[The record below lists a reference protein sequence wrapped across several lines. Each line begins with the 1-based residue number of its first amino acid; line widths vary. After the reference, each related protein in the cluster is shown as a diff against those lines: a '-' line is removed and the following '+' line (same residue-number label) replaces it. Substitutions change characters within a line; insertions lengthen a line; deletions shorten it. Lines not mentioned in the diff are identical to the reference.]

1 MNQTPAPIASATRT
15 LKTLAALTRLLLWVV
30 GVAWGLFAL
39 TWGTLHFFIV
49 PRIDEWRPELER
61 WASASVGVP
70 VRVGDI
76 RAEPRG
82 DAAGWLPTL
91 MPSLALRG
99 VQLFDPQGRPALQL
113 PLVRA
118 SVSVRSLWRLGFEQV
133 VIDQPVLDVRRTAQ
147 GRIEVA
153 GLDFSDPVGGGS
165 AGADWFFSQGE
176 FVIQGGTVRWTDD
189 LRRQPPLALDALNLV
204 VRNTARTHL
213 IRLDA
218 TPPTDWGQRFS
229 LRARLREPLLNL
241 GRSRAPGQAPWQRW
255 DGELYADFAHVD
267 VAQLR
272 AYVDGSDWGVEVRS
286 GQGAMR
292 AWADVSRGQVTGA
305 TADLALQSVAVQLGP
320 QLPALLLD
328 DLAGRLAAQWDAQG
342 LGLTTHNL
350 RFRTREG
357 AVWPGGMLHLQHTAG
372 TAQRPASLAL
382 TADQLDLAA
391 LSAIA
396 TRLPLASST
405 HQLLARLQ
413 PAGRVE
419 GLSASWQGTR
429 PLAAAANP
437 PADAPLPATT
447 AHWPGG
453 TYQAKGR
460 IAGLALASEPSG
472 QMSASGRYPLPGRPG
487 LTGATVDFDL
497 NQDGGRAQWTIQ
509 NGAIDLPGVFEDTR
523 LPVSRLEA
531 DTSWR
536 IEGER
541 IDVDV
546 ATLRLANADTE
557 GTAQLRWHTS
567 DATRSASGSRF
578 PGVLD
583 LTATLSRA
591 DATRVHRYLPLTL
604 GPETRRYVRD
614 AVRAGTASR
623 VDFRLQGDVFDMPF
637 DAPGTRGVFRIGAQ
651 LQGLDFAYVPT
662 YLQTPGDVAWPGLR
676 GVTGE
681 LVLDRA
687 ALKLTGLQGGIDGA
701 PNVQLSQADIRIDD
715 LAQRSTLVVNAR
727 AQGPASEVLGLVR
740 NSPLNAMTGQALAQA
755 RIGGPANVQFQLSLP
770 FFDMAATRV
779 AGTVQLSGNDVQI
792 SPESPLLGR
801 ATGTLQ
807 FSETGFSVAAA
818 QARLYGGEVRFE
830 GGMRPD
836 ASGQP
841 RIQFRGQGTA
851 SAEGLRDA
859 GLGFVSR
866 LFQNARG
873 STAYTAQLGFRAG
886 VPELQV
892 SSNLQGMAINL
903 PAPLNKPA
911 DASLPLRFESSV
923 LSVGNEEALT
933 DRLALQL
940 GAPLSP
946 LASLQY
952 ERDIRGIEPRV
963 LRGSVA
969 VGLGG
974 NEVAPLPTEGVLGN
988 IRLDQLNVD
997 AWERAFAAATGV
1009 DVRSPTPA
1017 LVPRADAALSA
1028 SLGYLPTTLAV
1039 RADRLTVAGRVF
1051 NGVVLGGVREGTQ
1064 WRANIDADELNGY
1077 VAYRQPGAGTA
1088 GSVFARL
1095 TRLNLAPTVATDVE
1109 KLLQQPAS
1117 VPALDIAVDELQV
1130 ANRRLG
1136 RIEIEAI
1143 NRASGARSSEWR
1155 LTQLNLS
1162 LPEARLSATGNWAAQ
1177 EAPNGAGTALQ
1188 RRTALNFRLDIDDSG
1203 QLLTRF
1209 GREGVVRGGKGRME
1223 GRIGWLGSPLALDYP
1238 SLSGQLQLEIE
1249 RGQFL
1254 KVDPG
1259 AAKLLGVL
1267 SLQALPRR
1275 LALDFR
1281 DVFSEGFA
1289 FDFVRGDARI
1299 DHGVLFTNNLQM
1311 KGINAAVLMEG
1322 TADLAREQQDLKV
1335 VVVPEINAGTASLIA
1350 SAINPAVGLGTF
1362 LAQFL
1367 LRQPLQSATTQEF
1380 HITGGWADPQVE
1392 KIQRAPPSQAA
1403 PAGALQ

>member
-15 LKTLAALTRLLLWVV
+15 LKTFATVTRLLLWVV

-76 RAEPRG
+76 QAEPLG
-82 DAAGWLPTL
+82 NAPGWLPTR
-91 MPSLALRG
+91 MPTLALRS

-153 GLDFSDPVGGGS
+153 GLDFSDPVGDS

-189 LRRQPPLALDALNLV
+189 QRRQPPLALDALHLV
-204 VRNTARTHL
+204 VRNTARAHH

-229 LRARLREPLLNL
+229 LRAHLREPLLNL
-241 GRSRAPGQAPWQRW
+241 GRSRTAGQAPWHRW

-272 AYVDGSDWGVEVRS
+272 AYVDLSDWGIEVRS
-286 GQGAMR
+286 GQGALR
-292 AWADVSRGQVTGA
+292 AWADVAHGQVTGA
-305 TADLALQSVAVQLGP
+305 TTDLALQRVAVQLGP

-328 DLAGRLAAQWDAQG
+328 DLAGRLAAQWDTQG
-342 LGLTTHNL
+342 FGLTTHNL

-357 AVWPGGMLHLQHTAG
+357 AVWPGGMLHLQHTAR
-372 TAQRPASLAL
+372 TAQHPASLAL

-405 HQLLARLQ
+405 HQLLAKLR

-419 GLSASWQGTR
+419 DLSARWSS
-429 PLAAAANP
+429 
-437 PADAPLPATT
+437 D
-447 AHWPGG
+447 

-472 QMSASGRYPLPGRPG
+472 QMSASGLHPLPGRPG

-497 NQDGGRAQWTIQ
+497 TQDGGRAQWTIQ
-509 NGAIDLPGVFEDTR
+509 NGAIDLPGVFEEPR
-523 LPVSRLEA
+523 LPVNRLEA

-536 IEGER
+536 IKGER
-541 IDVDV
+541 IDVEV

-567 DATRSASGSRF
+567 NAKRSASGSRF

-591 DATRVHRYLPLTL
+591 NATRVHRYLPLTI
-604 GPETRRYVRD
+604 GAETRRYVRE
-614 AVRAGTASR
+614 AVRSGTAKR
-623 VDFRLQGDVFDMPF
+623 VDFRLQGNVVDMPF
-637 DAPGTRGVFRIGAQ
+637 DVPGTRGVFRIGAQ
-651 LQGLDFAYVPT
+651 LQGLDIAYVPT
-662 YLQTPGDVAWPGLR
+662 YLQTPGQLAWPGLR

-681 LVLDRA
+681 LVLNRA
-687 ALKLTGLQGGIDGA
+687 ALKLTGLQGSIDGA

-715 LAQRSTLVVNAR
+715 LAHQSTLVVNAR
-727 AQGPASEVLGLVR
+727 AQGPASEVLGFVLS
-740 NSPLNAMTGQALAQA
+740 SPLNTMTGQALAHA
-755 RIGGPANVQFQLSLP
+755 RLGGPANVQFQLSLP

-807 FSETGFSVAAA
+807 FSETGFSVSAA
-818 QARLYGGEVRFE
+818 QARLYGGDVRFE

-873 STAYTAQLGFRAG
+873 NTTYTAQLGFRAG

-923 LSVGNEEALT
+923 LSAVNEEAHT
-933 DRLALQL
+933 DRLTLQL

-952 ERDIRGIEPRV
+952 ERDIRGGEPRV

-974 NEVAPLPTEGVLGN
+974 NEAAPLPTEGVLGN
-988 IRLDQLNVD
+988 IRLEQLNVD

-1009 DVRSPTPA
+1009 DVRSPIPLPA
-1017 LVPRADAALSA
+1017 LAPRADAATA

-1039 RADRLTVAGRVF
+1039 RADHLTVAGRAFNNVVF
-1051 NGVVLGGVREGTQ
+1051 GGVREGTQ

-1136 RIEIEAI
+1136 RVDIEAI
-1143 NRASGARSSEWR
+1143 NRVGSARNSEWH
-1155 LTQLNLS
+1155 LTKLQLS
-1162 LPEARLSATGNWAAQ
+1162 LPEAQLSATGNWAAQ
-1177 EAPNGAGTALQ
+1177 EAPNGTSNALQ
-1188 RRTALNFRLDIDDSG
+1188 RHTALNFRLDIDDSG

-1299 DHGVLFTNNLQM
+1299 DHGVLSTNNLQM
-1311 KGINAAVLMEG
+1311 KGVNAAVLMEG
-1322 TADLAREQQDLKV
+1322 TADLAREQQDLNV

-1350 SAINPAVGLGTF
+1350 SAINPAVGLGSF

-1367 LRQPLQSATTQEF
+1367 LRQPLQSATTQAF

-1392 KIQRAPPSQAA
+1392 KIQRPPSSEAA
-1403 PAGALQ
+1403 PTQALQ

>member
-15 LKTLAALTRLLLWVV
+15 LKTLAAVTRLLLWVV

-76 RAEPRG
+76 RAEPHG
-82 DAAGWLPTL
+82 DAPGWLPML
-91 MPSLALRG
+91 MPRLTLHD

-118 SVSVRSLWRLGFEQV
+118 SVSVRSLWRLGFEQI

-153 GLDFSDPVGGGS
+153 GLDFSDPGGDGS

-204 VRNTARTHL
+204 VRNAARAHH

-218 TPPTDWGQRFS
+218 TPPTEWGQRFS
-229 LRARLREPLLNL
+229 LRAHLREPLLNL
-241 GRSRAPGQAPWQRW
+241 RRSSAPGQAPWHRW

-286 GQGAMR
+286 GQGALR
-292 AWADVSRGQVTGA
+292 AWADVARGQVTGA
-305 TADLALQSVAVQLGP
+305 TADLALQDVAVQLGP

-342 LGLTTHNL
+342 FGLTTHNL

-357 AVWPGGMLHLQHTAG
+357 AVWPGGVLHLQHTAS
-372 TAQRPASLAL
+372 TVQRPASLAL

-391 LSAIA
+391 LTAIA

-419 GLSASWQGTR
+419 GLSASWQGAS
-429 PLAAAANP
+429 PLAAAADP
-437 PADAPLPATT
+437 PPDAPLPAT
-447 AHWPGG
+447 AAQWPSG

-460 IAGLALASEPSG
+460 VTGLALASEPSG
-472 QMSASGRYPLPGRPG
+472 QMSASGLYPLPGRPG

-497 NQDGGRAQWTIQ
+497 NQDGGRAQWTIL
-509 NGAIDLPGVFEDTR
+509 NGAIDLPGVFEEPR
-523 LPVSRLEA
+523 LPVNRLEA
-531 DTSWR
+531 DASWR
-536 IEGER
+536 IAGER
-541 IDVDV
+541 IDVAV
-546 ATLRLANADTE
+546 NGLRLANADTE

-567 DATRSASGSRF
+567 DPARSASGSRF

-591 DATRVHRYLPLTL
+591 NATRVHRYLPLTI
-604 GPETRRYVRD
+604 GADTRRYVRE
-614 AVRAGTASR
+614 AVRAGTARR
-623 VDFRLQGDVFDMPF
+623 VDFRLRGNVFDMPF
-637 DAPGTRGVFRIGAQ
+637 DAPGVPGVFRIGAQ

-662 YLQTPGDVAWPGLR
+662 YLQTPGDVAWPSLR

-687 ALKLTGLQGGIDGA
+687 ALRLTGLQGGIDGA

-715 LAQRSTLVVNAR
+715 LARQSTLVVNAR
-727 AQGPASEVLGLVR
+727 AQGPASEVLGFVR

-770 FFDMAATRV
+770 FFDMATTAV

-792 SPESPLLGR
+792 TPESPLLGR

-911 DASLPLRFESSV
+911 DTSLPLRFESSV
-923 LSVGNEEALT
+923 LSVVNEEAHT
-933 DRLALQL
+933 DRLAVQL

-946 LASLQY
+946 LASLLY
-952 ERDIRGIEPRV
+952 ERDLRGGEPRV

-974 NEVAPLPTEGVLGN
+974 NEAAPLPTEGVLGN
-988 IRLDQLNVD
+988 IRLDLLNLD
-997 AWERAFAAATGV
+997 AWERAFASATGV
-1009 DVRSPTPA
+1009 EVRSPASGPA
-1017 LVPRADAALSA
+1017 PRADAAPSA

-1039 RADRLTVAGRVF
+1039 RADRLTVAGRAF
-1051 NGVVLGGVREGTQ
+1051 NGVVLGGVREGAQ

-1088 GSVFARL
+1088 GSVLARL

-1109 KLLQQPAS
+1109 QLLQQPAS
-1117 VPALDIAVDELQV
+1117 VPALDIAVDELLV

-1136 RIEIEAI
+1136 RVEIEAV
-1143 NRASGARSSEWR
+1143 NRAGSARSSEWR
-1155 LTQLNLS
+1155 LTKLNLS

-1177 EAPNGAGTALQ
+1177 EAPNGAGTAPQ

-1238 SLSGQLQLEIE
+1238 SLTGQLQLEIE

-1350 SAINPAVGLGTF
+1350 SAINPAVGLGSF

-1392 KIQRAPPSQAA
+1392 KIQRAL
-1403 PAGALQ
+1403 PARPEPKP